1 LATTE
6 QKAMEKDDEI
16 ITEAEKTLKRVEK
29 IEEKAEHS
37 LHNIEKYFDRINDK
51 LFSYQLFILAGYI
64 SLVVIPNIHIHPL
77 WLLIPFFCIISL
89 ICVDY
94 NMMEYHRK
102 FSKIMEMSAEQRNQ
116 ISEKS
121 NKATFQSLVVM
132 FESAISTGVLFWLLC
147 KTLY

>member
-1 LATTE
+1 
-6 QKAMEKDDEI
+6 MEKDDEI

-77 WLLIPFFCIISL
+77 WLLIPF
-89 ICVDY
+89 ICVVRLILVDY
-94 NMMEYHRK
+94 KMMEYHRE
-102 FSKIMEMSAEQRNQ
+102 FSKIMDLSSEQRNH

-121 NKATFQSLVVM
+121 NKATLQSLEVIL
-132 FESAISTGVLFWLLC
+132 ESLISTGVLIWLLC
-147 KTLY
+147 KTLH